1 MAALLAQPS
10 ASLGDLLRLFDL
22 LPHEPAPAAGR
33 ALALAGGFSFGSG
46 AWVHGNQVGL
56 RNNTFSFPL
65 STRVF
70 TRHVARHGPAH
81 FQFSSIVV
89 LDNVCTVAHR
99 DSHND
104 PSSQNAV
111 FGLSDFSGGEV
122 WVQRDGGLTPFVANG
137 KSLLGDALPTRPGP
151 AIFAA
156 RHNLHATLPWS
167 GRRVVLVA
175 YTTTQLDRLLPDSKF
190 FASGLGF
197 VFTAQPAVPAQAPP
211 PVLSSAPTLPAAV
224 PGQASAVE
232 IFSGTAVLSRALFAQ
247 GFSTFSVDHRPRA
260 ALMPTARLDLCDP
273 AQQQLLLD
281 RLCAT
286 LPSALHLAPPCG
298 AASRAREKPL
308 AASLKARGVREPQ
321 PLRSGLHPFGLPTLA
336 EGSSDE
342 TRVRQANKLY
352 AFCFKLVCW
361 ALDRSVAFTLENPAG
376 SHFWAVF
383 AALARADAK
392 ASWHKHT
399 DLCFQ
404 VTFDH
409 CMYGGTR
416 PKSTRLLT
424 NCPDMADLTARC
436 DKGHSHAPWSACY
449 SSSGW
454 VFATHLEAAYPVC
467 LAEAIASRFRAHAE
481 RNGAIFKPRP
491 DMQQASLAVQGLQHR
506 KAAALL
512 SEFAY
517 VPDVPRSQV
526 DPAAMKVL
534 TDATLQAIK
543 TNLTTVEEQALHR
556 SKPDWM
562 QEILR
567 GKRIL
572 LFRHLLQQHG
582 YDDME
587 VVDLLSDG
595 SHLVGASPK
604 PACFEARLRLAKMTP
619 ECLREAAPD
628 LRAAIV
634 ANPRKVSSDEA
645 AALKQ
650 VTEEEC
656 RAGFLSGPF
665 ATEEE
670 VTRHLGTSQWLAVRL
685 QDSNYFAAMAM
696 AIAKMEKDLGVSIPW
711 VAKCLDLS
719 KAYKQFCV
727 SERDRSLS
735 VIVIFDEAGV
745 PTWYVA
751 NSLIFGAAAS
761 VFSFNRISRAIHFLF
776 TRALNVVCSYFYD
789 DYPLLARADTA
800 EATDFA
806 CGKLLDLLGIKFAR
820 TGGDSKGKPFD
831 KVFEVLGLSV
841 SVAELHRGSL
851 VLANKPGRLERLV
864 ELFGQVKS
872 DGAITKHMGQVLVG
886 LLRFAAGSCTG
897 MSLKHV
903 CADLNRMIHAE
914 AFPSSTEFAR
924 LCDKALKFLGVSK
937 PRVVCVSDR
946 KDVVHVYTDGSLEDG
961 LAGIGAVIL
970 DPSTGFQQVLQGQVP
985 KALMHA
991 WRLES
996 GDHLICQIELFAVYC
1011 VKVLMPAR
1019 LEGRRVIYWVDN
1031 EASRLALVKGQSK
1044 SPIMDRMLRALCDIE
1059 DGMHSYAW
1067 YSRVPSQS
1075 NIADSPSRGAGDEVA
1090 KALGLKTAEKFPET
1104 IPWQHLLRG

>member
-1 MAALLAQPS
+1 L
-10 ASLGDLLRLFDL
+10 
-22 LPHEPAPAAGR
+22 
-33 ALALAGGFSFGSG
+33 
-46 AWVHGNQVGL
+46 
-56 RNNTFSFPL
+56 
-65 STRVF
+65 
-70 TRHVARHGPAH
+70 
-81 FQFSSIVV
+81 VV
-89 LDNVCTVAHR
+89 SV
-99 DSHND
+99 
-104 PSSQNAV
+104 
-111 FGLSDFSGGEV
+111 
-122 WVQRDGGLTPFVANG
+122 
-137 KSLLGDALPTRPGP
+137 
-151 AIFAA
+151 
-156 RHNLHATLPWS
+156 
-167 GRRVVLVA
+167 
-175 YTTTQLDRLLPDSKF
+175 
-190 FASGLGF
+190 
-197 VFTAQPAVPAQAPP
+197 
-211 PVLSSAPTLPAAV
+211 
-224 PGQASAVE
+224 
-232 IFSGTAVLSRALFAQ
+232 SR
-247 GFSTFSVDHRPRA
+247 
-260 ALMPTARLDLCDP
+260 
-273 AQQQLLLD
+273 
-281 RLCAT
+281 
-286 LPSALHLAPPCG
+286 
-298 AASRAREKPL
+298 SRYA
-308 AASLKARGVREPQ
+308 
-321 PLRSGLHPFGLPTLA
+321 
-336 EGSSDE
+336 
-342 TRVRQANKLY
+342 QANKLY

-361 ALDRSVAFTLENPAG
+361 ALDRSGL
-376 SHFWAVF
+376 
-383 AALARADAK
+383 LAQARR
-392 ASWHKHT
+392 SMHSGH
-399 DLCFQ
+399 L
-404 VTFDH
+404 DH
-409 CMYGGTR
+409 CMYGGAR

-436 DKGHSHAPWSACY
+436 DKGHSHVPWSACY

-481 RNGAIFKPRP
+481 RNGAIFEPRP

-517 VPDVPRSQV
+517 VTDVPRSQV

-534 TDATLQAIK
+534 TAPMIGIQTGGLQESAVLEAADATLQAIK
-543 TNLTTVEEQALHR
+543 TNLTTDARLLVLRQKIALTKIEILAKQLEVEEQALHR

-604 PACFEARLRLAKMTP
+604 PACFEARVRLAKMTP

-634 ANPRKVSSDEA
+634 ANPRRVSSDEA

-656 RAGFLSGPF
+656 RAGFLSGPL

-670 VTRHLGTSQWLAVRL
+670 VTRHLGTSQWLAVRRFLLQQGGKLRPIDDGHEAHLNDAYGSSIRLRL

-735 VIVIFDEAGV
+735 VIAIFDEAGV

-751 NSLIFGAAAS
+751 NSL
-761 VFSFNRISRAIHFLF
+761 SRKRLQFQSDKQG
-776 TRALNVVCSYFYD
+776 N
-789 DYPLLARADTA
+789 PLLVHPADTA

-820 TGGDSKGKPFD
+820 TGGDSKGRPFD

-841 SVAELHRGSL
+841 SVAELHQGSL

-864 ELFGQVKS
+864 ELFGQVKA

-886 LLRFAAGSCTG
+886 LLRFAASD
-897 MSLKHV
+897 MH
-903 CADLNRMIHAE
+903 
-914 AFPSSTEFAR
+914 R

-946 KDVVHVYTDGSLEDG
+946 KDVVHVYTDGSLEGG

-985 KALMHA
+985 EALMHA
-991 WRLES
+991 WRHES
-996 GDHLICQIELFAVYC
+996 GDHLICQIELFAMYC

-1019 LEGRRVIYWVDN
+1019 LEGRRVVYWVDN

-1059 DGMHSYAW
+1059 DGMRSYAW

-1090 KALGLKTAEKFPET
+1090 NALGLKAAEKFPET
-1104 IPWQHLLRG
+1104 IPVNGCSAESSPQTLVWYVSACG